1 MKTTT
6 FGRVTGLRVTEY
18 ALGFGGFGGQGS
30 GAEDARKVL
39 DCYAAAGGRFLDTSD
54 SYWHGESESIL
65 GELLQGRRDDFVVA
79 TKYGRGWVSDI
90 DLTRV
95 GNSRRAMVQ
104 AVERSLQ
111 RLRTDYIDL
120 YWAHYEDGV
129 TPIEEIVHAFD
140 ELVQAGKI
148 LYGGVSNFP
157 AWRVALGQEH
167 ARQHGRSPIAG
178 VQVEHSLIERGAE
191 TEVFPMADALGLG
204 LALYSPLGGGLL
216 TAKHRHGREK
226 RPIVVH
232 TEDTSTKVRTIDAIE
247 TVASDIG
254 VSPSQVALAWQ
265 RACGERLQTSTV
277 TIMGARTVEQ
287 VNGYLDALHVQLDD
301 QHVAL
306 LNDASRIYRG
316 APHDGIGGPP
326 DLGDKARIA
335 PANTAIHPAGNAA
348 SEPIS

>member
-6 FGRVTGLRVTEY
+6 FGRVTGLRVSEY

-39 DCYAAAGGRFLDTSD
+39 DCYAAADGRFIDTSD

-65 GELLQGRRDDFVVA
+65 GELLYGRRDNFVVA
-79 TKYGRGWVSDI
+79 TKYGRGWAPDM

-140 ELVQAGKI
+140 ELVQSGKV

-157 AWRVALGQEH
+157 AWRVALGHEH
-167 ARQHGRSPIAG
+167 AHHHGRSPIAG
-178 VQVEHSLIERGAE
+178 VQVEHSLIERGSE
-191 TEVFPMADALGLG
+191 TELFPMAYALGLG

-216 TAKHRHGREK
+216 TAKHRHGRET

-232 TEDTSTKVRTIDAIE
+232 TEDTPTKVRTIDALE
-247 TVASDIG
+247 AVASDIG
-254 VSPSQVALAWQ
+254 VPPSQVALAWQ
-265 RACGERLQTSTV
+265 RTLGQRLQTSTV

-287 VNGYLDALHVQLDD
+287 VNGYLDALHVELDE
-301 QHVAL
+301 QHFAL

-326 DLGDKARIA
+326 DLGDKARIT
-335 PANTAIHPAGNAA
+335 PADSTAHPAWSPA
-348 SEPIS
+348 SEPTS